1 MMSRFC
7 AWQALMGWYCGFGI
21 AVTLFAGR
29 SAAQET
35 HSVALDSNAVPTGA
49 MLSQWRDLTTPM
61 QRASSAVPAAV
72 EDCALIYDPI
82 AHALVLFGGK
92 NDQNENLNEVWALDL
107 NTDVWQKFAV
117 AGDSPPASEDH
128 VVLYDPLSHRM
139 ILHGGENGGTWNN
152 TWSFDLK
159 THRWRDL
166 TPQSGAPRRED
177 HTAVFDRHG
186 KRMVIFGGRDNERKH
201 LYEMWAFDLNPHSTR
216 FETWKNLT
224 VEENHPG
231 ARVDHTAVY
240 DLKRNRMVI
249 YGGWDK
255 ENNECLDDTWF
266 FFFAN
271 RSDSAG
277 KWRELKTRR
286 EHPPRRRQAVGVHDE
301 ARNLFIICGGYGDKG
316 YLNDVWAFDLQS
328 NTWINI
334 TPGPRPRQDHQAIYD
349 PRSQRMLLWGGDAHL
364 PNKFHDLWELAI
376 TPDWSLDSLRRKV
389 APKISSK

>member
-255 ENNECLDDTWF
+255 ENNECSMTLGF
-266 FFFAN
+266 F
-271 RSDSAG
+271 S
-277 KWRELKTRR
+277 LQIVPT
-286 EHPPRRRQAVGVHDE
+286 
-301 ARNLFIICGGYGDKG
+301 ARASG
-316 YLNDVWAFDLQS
+316 AS
-328 NTWINI
+328 
-334 TPGPRPRQDHQAIYD
+334 
-349 PRSQRMLLWGGDAHL
+349 
-364 PNKFHDLWELAI
+364 
-376 TPDWSLDSLRRKV
+376 
-389 APKISSK
+389 